1 MVLGSGGENFS
12 LRYLKGKGMKK
23 ILVKDLKEGVVFSE
37 PVYID
42 GENILVPANV
52 AVRKKDIARLNAW
65 GIEAVE
71 TEGEPVAAHQ
81 KGKKAAGGDDSKTQG
96 QTDRDPADDSPADKS
111 PTNKN
116 PADKS
121 SESRKKPSSMISLPE
136 VQENKGA
143 YRSYL
148 NLIERMDE
156 VCNNIAS
163 GVAMEA
169 RSIDNISGRLLQSVR
184 GERNSFIGY
193 ILGGEIK
200 GHDMAKSLVNSAI
213 LSALIALELK
223 MPNHKVLQVVTGALL
238 HDVGMLRV
246 PKEIVEKRGGLS
258 DSELQRIQS
267 HTLYAYKIVN
277 KELLYP
283 EEVGL
288 VVLQHHER
296 WDGEGYPRRLSGTA
310 IDIGARIVSVA
321 DAFEAMVSK
330 KPYRNSMMG
339 YQAMKN
345 LLSDNLRRFDPDV
358 IKAFI
363 QTMGIY
369 PIGSIILLNSGALA
383 RVIDV
388 QPTAPLR
395 PTIRILAD
403 EFGNA
408 FKNES
413 GDMIDL
419 LVEKSLF
426 IARAV
431 DPKEIAEK
439 GVQ

>member
-1 MVLGSGGENFS
+1 
-12 LRYLKGKGMKK
+12 MKK
-23 ILVKDLKEGVVFSE
+23 VLVTDLKEGVVFSQ

-42 GENILVPANV
+42 GQNILVPAGV
-52 AVRKKDIARLNAW
+52 AVRKKDIARLHSW
-65 GIEAVE
+65 GIETVE
-71 TEGEPVAAHQ
+71 TDGEPVAPTPKA
-81 KGKKAAGGDDSKTQG
+81 KKDPDADDSKTHE
-96 QTDRDPADDSPADKS
+96 
-111 PTNKN
+111 PTKKDT
-116 PADKS
+116 AGKA
-121 SESRKKPSSMISLPE
+121 SEHKKKAASMISLPE
-136 VQENKGA
+136 VQENSGA
-143 YRSYL
+143 YRNYI

-156 VCNNIAS
+156 VCKNIAD
-163 GVAMEA
+163 GITMEA

-184 GERNSFIGY
+184 EERNSFIGY

-200 GHDMAKSLVNSAI
+200 GHEMAKSQVNTAI
-213 LSALIALELK
+213 LSAMIALEMK
-223 MPNHKVLQVVTGALL
+223 MQNHKVLQIVTGALL
-238 HDVGMLRV
+238 HDVGMLRM

-258 DSELQRIQS
+258 ESELQRIQS

-288 VVLQHHER
+288 IVLQHHER

-310 IDIGARIVSVA
+310 IDTGARIVSVA

-383 RVIDV
+383 RVVDV

-403 EFGNA
+403 EFGNV
-408 FKNES
+408 FKNDS
-413 GDMIDL
+413 GDLIDL

>member
-1 MVLGSGGENFS
+1 
-12 LRYLKGKGMKK
+12 MKK
-23 ILVKDLKEGVVFSE
+23 ILVKDLKEGDIFSE
-37 PVYID
+37 PVYIE
-42 GENILVPANV
+42 GNNILVPARV
-52 AVRKKDIARLNAW
+52 ELRKKDIARLYAW

-71 TEGEPVAAHQ
+71 TEGELVAA
-81 KGKKAAGGDDSKTQG
+81 KGIDNSKAQNS
-96 QTDRDPADDSPADKS
+96 ADKVPVDKMS
-111 PTNKN
+111 SDKLPE
-116 PADKS
+116 DKS
-121 SESRKKPSSMISLPE
+121 SGAKKKSSSMISLTE
-136 VQENKGA
+136 VQENKA
-143 YRSYL
+143 SYRSYL
-148 NLIERMDE
+148 TLIERMEE

-163 GVAMEA
+163 GIAMEA

-184 GERNSFIGY
+184 EERNSFIGY

-200 GHDMAKSLVNSAI
+200 GRNMAKSLVNTAI
-213 LSALIALELK
+213 LSALIALEMK

-238 HDVGMLRV
+238 HDVGMLRM
-246 PKEIVEKRGGLS
+246 PKEIVEKKGGLS
-258 DSELQRIQS
+258 DAELQRIQS
-267 HTLYAYKIVN
+267 HTLYTYKIVN

-288 VVLQHHER
+288 IVLQHHER

-358 IKAFI
+358 IKVFI

-369 PIGSIILLNSGALA
+369 PIGSIILLNNGALG
-383 RVIDV
+383 RVVDV
-388 QPTAPLR
+388 QSSAPLR
-395 PTIRILAD
+395 PTVRILAD
-403 EFGNA
+403 EFGNV
-408 FKNES
+408 FKNDS
-413 GDMIDL
+413 GDLLDL
-419 LVEKSLF
+419 LIEKSLF

-431 DPKEIAEK
+431 DPKEIADK
-439 GVQ
+439 DV